1 MKVYNYINLKIKRLK
16 IDFKVS
22 LFAEI
27 SIKNKFLKTIDKW
40 KKYAYNLLKINTN
53 CINKEVDIMY
63 GDWMGDNKIIINQ
76 GENQEK
82 K

>member
-1 MKVYNYINLKIKRLK
+1 M
-16 IDFKVS
+16 S

>member
-1 MKVYNYINLKIKRLK
+1 MKVYNYIDWKIKRLK

-63 GDWMGDNKIIINQ
+63 GEWLKDMPIIIKSDEDN
-76 GENQEK
+76 NK
-82 K
+82 